1 MNNILSTKTTSSII
15 LTTLLVLGTI
25 ATISPTAQAQPY
37 YEENRYE
44 PEYPSEYTINN
55 SYEPEYPSDNS
66 YDKSKDSSTVIKKI
80 NCNNINS
87 NNNGVDVNL
96 GIPNGNDALVEAQ
109 AEDEAATAN
118 GLYGEKNNNNFKF
131 VCSNDNNNINIV
143 EEPIPPV
150 AEDAHLVVSKIVT
163 CEPSPPDNNRAIAAC
178 EEIEGE
184 IGGFQFLIEPNEF
197 TIAVSGDNPNPS
209 QFEGSGFPDF
219 PVVVTLGV
227 GDYQVS
233 ETADPSVATTIADL
247 EQIWSVDITQSVIFS
262 GDCDAITGEGTLAE
276 GEVHLC
282 QIENAFTATALP
294 PGGLTASNTNTDT
307 SAFNINTAGGLAS
320 SLSSQLPIAQG
331 TGDSSALEKIEK
343 LKKQWL
349 ELLP

>member
-1 MNNILSTKTTSSII
+1 MTHFRYNLVTCSWILNNILPTKRTSAIF
-15 LTTLLVLGTI
+15 LATLLVLGTI

-37 YEENRYE
+37 YEENRYD

-109 AEDEAATAN
+109 AEEAATAN

-131 VCSNDNNNINIV
+131 VCSNHNNNINIV

-150 AEDAHLVVSKIVT
+150 AEDANLVVSKFVT
-163 CEPSPPDNNRAIAAC
+163 CEPSPGSSLAITAC

-184 IGGFQFLIEPNEF
+184 IGNFQFLIEPNEF
-197 TIAVSGDNPNPS
+197 TITVSGDNPNPS
-209 QFEGSGFPDF
+209 QFEGSGYPDL
-219 PVVVTLGV
+219 PVVVTLGA
-227 GDYQVS
+227 GNYKVS
-233 ETADPSVATTIADL
+233 ETADPSVAATIADL
-247 EQIWSVDITQSVIFS
+247 E
-262 GDCDAITGEGTLAE
+262 
-276 GEVHLC
+276 
-282 QIENAFTATALP
+282 
-294 PGGLTASNTNTDT
+294 
-307 SAFNINTAGGLAS
+307 
-320 SLSSQLPIAQG
+320 
-331 TGDSSALEKIEK
+331 
-343 LKKQWL
+343 
-349 ELLP
+349 